1 MGKPTSTPCS
11 HPPSARGWD
20 GDGYPDGLRKH
31 AGSQFDPQGTE
42 QFVELV
48 AAGGFEP
55 TAVEAPCVSPG
66 PAS

>member
-1 MGKPTSTPCS
+1 MSTPNGQANLDS
-11 HPPSARGWD
+11 LLASTIH
-20 GDGYPDGLRKH
+20 LRKH

-42 QFVELV
+42 QFVERV